1 MPKVTK
7 KISLYQAHVKK
18 WSDCRRCELSEGRK
32 KIVLLRGQL
41 PCDVLFVGE
50 APGESEDVLGSP
62 FVGPAGKL
70 LDHIVK
76 HAVDGH
82 TVRYA
87 LTNLVGCFPKEAKG
101 TGNHAPPDEAIKACS
116 PRVDEV
122 YRMAKPSVVVRV
134 GSLASKWVDKLQDWE
149 PGHTVDL
156 VHPAAI
162 LRADAVAQQAE
173 IDRSIVKLKTAIEA
187 ILPF

>member
-1 MPKVTK
+1 MPKIVK
-7 KISLYQAHVKK
+7 KISLYQAHVQK
-18 WSDCRRCELSEGRK
+18 WGDCRRCELSKGRK